1 MAIDFNQDIAPLRQQ
16 YFPMLM
22 GERGFDQAMKYRQE
36 VLMPMQQETLKMQ
49 RDELAYKHQKM
60 AFRQQRDN
68 LRREREA
75 SNVIP
80 MIEDRLRDIRT
91 SDEDL
96 QKKREAF
103 TDLAMGNIGLINS
116 SPTIASMFDF
126 QDKLLKNN
134 MAVQAAEKQKEQ
146 AFRNSVANSYY
157 QSTFNT
163 EDYDEG
169 THRDILEGGAS
180 PQEVSNSIFDIKTK
194 KAATEAAK
202 KAEEDKR
209 KAEFKRSEFEIKEAE
224 DIQTDI
230 DGVEY
235 TTEYENERDKVGFPV
250 LKPEDYRKAIS
261 NYIKL
266 SGTEMSRS
274 DAERLYPRKRSIDLI
289 TTMEETI
296 EAERSKFYLGDSSRL
311 TPKGKENRSKIQ
323 QAINPNR

>member
-91 SDEDL
+91 SDEDP

-116 SPTIASMFDF
+116 SPTIASLFDF

-146 AFRNSVANSYY
+146 AFRNSVANAYY

-169 THRDILEGGAS
+169 THRDILEGGVS
-180 PQEVSNSIFDIKTK
+180 PQEVSNSILDIKTK
-194 KAATEAAK
+194 KVATEAAK

-209 KAEFKRSEFEIKEAE
+209 RAEFGRSEFEIKEAE
-224 DIQTDI
+224 AIQADI
-230 DGVEY
+230 DAVVY
-235 TTEYENERDKVGFPV
+235 TEGADEDGSPELT
-250 LKPEDYRKAIS
+250 PEDYRKAIS

-274 DAERLYPRKRSIDLI
+274 DAERLYPKERSIDLI

-296 EAERSKFYLGDSSRL
+296 EAERSKFYRGDSSKL
-311 TPKGKENRSKIQ
+311 TPKGQENRSKIQ

>member
-36 VLMPMQQETLKMQ
+36 VLMPMQQQTLKMQ

-80 MIEDRLRDIRT
+80 MIEDRLSDIRT
-91 SDEDL
+91 SDEDP

-103 TDLAMGNIGLINS
+103 TDLAMSNIGLINS

-202 KAEEDKR
+202 KAEEDKK
-209 KAEFKRSEFEIKEAE
+209 KAKFKRSEFEIKEAE
-224 DIQTDI
+224 DIQADI

-235 TTEYENERDKVGFPV
+235 TESYDQDGSPE

-261 NYIKL
+261 NFIKL

-274 DAERLYPRKRSIDLI
+274 EAEKLYPKERSIDLI
-289 TTMEETI
+289 NYMEETI
-296 EAERSKFYLGDSSRL
+296 EAERSKFYRGDSSKL
-311 TPKGKENRSKIQ
+311 TPKGQENRSKIQ